1 MLITLILIN
10 KQNNKIIS
18 ITNIIQKIKIYPL
31 VINSI
36 KILIKINQYLN
47 NNNNMTNINNSLI
60 MINI

>member
-36 KILIKINQYLN
+36 KILIKINQCLN